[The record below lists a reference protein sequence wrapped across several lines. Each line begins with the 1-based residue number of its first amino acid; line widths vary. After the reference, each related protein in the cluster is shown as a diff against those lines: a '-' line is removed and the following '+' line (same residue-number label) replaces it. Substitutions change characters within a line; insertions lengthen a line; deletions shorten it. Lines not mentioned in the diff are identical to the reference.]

1 MDSLVKPVERVVEA
15 AEWFVRTPALRVM
28 HVATSGLLRN
38 TVLQHLTATELLKA
52 NTCPF
57 FVLQAATEPE
67 DDGWALRAD
76 ELRAEWEELYQEV
89 SGSEEFV
96 PLWPEQRAQTPL
108 GRFVLELREALAAL
122 RAPMTGIVVVLAPV
136 WVRDV
141 KRWREDLTAL
151 LEARYLSRARFVVV
165 EADEAYS
172 LPVMESL
179 GTAVE
184 RVDARI
190 DDAVLKDEMD
200 ARMEAMKNAPPGA
213 TGPQLI
219 GAAGPSVA
227 PPPRKDA
234 PPALSPEQRE
244 AMAKQAGIPA
254 AMLDPDAMR
263 DLQVLVLSAAAA
275 MRDQNAVEAVQL
287 QRQARD
293 LCVDRGLTR
302 EAVVN
307 ELVLAGYALQGGNP
321 EGALEVFRD
330 ARKRAEGAQLAEMA
344 VQAQMAV
351 GSCLLVL
358 KRPETAA
365 GAYAEAGNM
374 GVAAGAPILA
384 IEAYRMCGQLL
395 VSKGQL
401 EDGATAFRRALDT
414 AEKAGE
420 DAKKNSSASEAARAL
435 AGVCRKHGLTQQAE
449 SLEAQAAAIE
459 QSFVKPTA
467 SPPPTPPPS

>member
-1 MDSLVKPVERVVEA
+1 MDSLVKPIERVVEA

-76 ELRAEWEELYQEV
+76 ELRAEWEELYQEA

-108 GRFVLELREALAAL
+108 GRFSLELREALAAL

-151 LEARYLSRARFVVV
+151 LEARHLSRARFVVV

-172 LPVMESL
+172 LESL

-213 TGPQLI
+213 TGPWLI

-227 PPPRKDA
+227 PLARKDA
-234 PPALSPEQRE
+234 PPPLSPEQRE

-263 DLQVLVLSAAAA
+263 DLQVQVLGAAAA
-275 MRDQNAVEAVQL
+275 MRDQDAVEAVRL
-287 QRQARD
+287 QRKARD

-358 KRPETAA
+358 KRPEEAA

-374 GVAAGAPILA
+374 GAAAGAPILA
-384 IEAYRMCGQLL
+384 IEAYRVCGQLL

-435 AGVCRKHGLTQQAE
+435 AGVCRKHGLAQQAE

-467 SPPPTPPPS
+467 SPPPS